1 MSKSTVSKLVPR
13 VPGVP
18 GATRRQ
24 QYSASTKRA
33 LADLYRK
40 LGRAEQ
46 AMTADYQAEQL
57 TWQYRTVRGVAA

>member
-1 MSKSTVSKLVPR
+1 MKILQADER
-13 VPGVP
+13 ERPGVP
-18 GATRRQ
+18 
-24 QYSASTKRA
+24 STKRA

-57 TWQYRTVRGVAA
+57 ARQYRTVRGVAA